1 MAMSYAQ
8 ITKPETADSRWKDL
22 YRIGAIACSTFPVFI
37 LFAMIA
43 YFIWPYAPGNTSVEQ
58 IYAELNSNR
67 LGGLVSLDLS
77 VVLLMPVFLFEIL
90 AVYAALKDVNESYAL
105 IALVFGIMGVVLW
118 ITSKPL
124 VEMTYLSDQYAA
136 ATSEAAKSYYLAA
149 GEALA
154 AVSSGTAWMVSQVF
168 ISISGTISSLLMLRS
183 RFFGK
188 ATAYIGLAL
197 AILGICFWIPVIG
210 AGLSLLS
217 TIGGVAWYALIA
229 RDFYKFSKSQI

>member
-1 MAMSYAQ
+1 
-8 ITKPETADSRWKDL
+8 
-22 YRIGAIACSTFPVFI
+22 
-37 LFAMIA
+37 
-43 YFIWPYAPGNTSVEQ
+43 
-58 IYAELNSNR
+58 
-67 LGGLVSLDLS
+67 
-77 VVLLMPVFLFEIL
+77 MPVFLFEMM

-105 IALVFGIMGVVLW
+105 IALVFGIIGVVLW

-124 VEMTYLSDQYAA
+124 VEMTYLSDQYAV

-154 AVSSGTAWMVSQVF
+154 AVSSGTAWMVSQVL
-168 ISISGTISSLLMLRS
+168 ISISGIVSSLLMLRS

-217 TIGGVAWYALIA
+217 TIGGVAWYALLA
-229 RDFYKFSKSQI
+229 RDFYKLGWGKAYVFQAA